1 MEDIKKVKT
10 LITRINRKCDK
21 EGISLSNALAS
32 LGINSVNYLE
42 IIGLNSSLINDYFKK
57 EIDALFSL
65 EDTRIVI
72 SPSMNSLD
80 NDEIEI
86 YSKKSFK
93 VVHFL
98 KNKIT
103 LDDYV
108 TSSNEESTYENIF
121 TYIRKEDEEISY
133 KLDVTTNKDD
143 LKTRI
148 ISEKYPLE
156 HMYIKVDYK
165 DKTLS
170 KSYEFTINKDMLK
183 SDLNF
188 IIRVLSNFG
197 FLDAYFILSRYP
209 SSIKIVG
216 ESADFCIKQ

>member
-21 EGISLSNALAS
+21 EGISLSSALTS
-32 LGINSVNYLE
+32 LGITPLNYLE
-42 IIGLNSSLINDYFKK
+42 IIGLNSSLLNDYFKK

-72 SPSMNSLD
+72 NPSMESLD

-86 YSKKSFK
+86 YSKKSSK
-93 VVHFL
+93 VIHFL
-98 KNKIT
+98 KNKIS
-103 LDDYV
+103 LDDYF
-108 TSSNEESTYENIF
+108 TSSDVDYIYENIF
-121 TYIRKEDEEISY
+121 THICKEGEEISF
-133 KLDVTTNKDD
+133 KLDVTTNKED

-148 ISEKYPLE
+148 ISEKYYLE

-165 DKTLS
+165 RGEYNKF
-170 KSYEFTINKDMLK
+170 YEFTINKDMLK

-197 FLDAYFILSRYP
+197 FLEGFSILSRYP
-209 SSIKIVG
+209 SSIKIIG
-216 ESADFCIKQ
+216 SSSDICIKQ

>member
-21 EGISLSNALAS
+21 EGISLSSALIS

-65 EDTRIVI
+65 EDTRIVT
-72 SPSMNSLD
+72 SPSMNSID

-86 YSKKSFK
+86 YSKKSSK

-103 LDDYV
+103 LDEYF
-108 TSSNEESTYENIF
+108 TSSDEERIYENIF
-121 TYIRKEDEEISY
+121 THICKEGEEISF
-133 KLDVTTNKDD
+133 KLDVITNKDD

-148 ISEKYPLE
+148 ISEKYYLE

-165 DKTLS
+165 KDGYNKF
-170 KSYEFTINKDMLK
+170 YEFTINKDMLK

-197 FLDAYFILSRYP
+197 FLEGYSILSRYP

-216 ESADFCIKQ
+216 DSADFCIKQ